1 MRLNEYPWKR
11 LCGYRGD
18 FAQPQRA
25 CKRYGQEKW
34 RLFEKERRMHRG
46 IEAPAM
52 GWKDILVIV
61 AEAEGDEPALALG
74 EALARQCDA
83 HLSAAFLTA
92 LPDEPLAYEPTVVA
106 GVWAELLGR
115 ARQEAEVE
123 RKKVEARLKQFEREY
138 ELRAAEALSRDLGR
152 VAAVHARYA
161 DIAIMTRPHEGSS
174 GELREEVVE
183 GVLFHSGRPAL
194 IAPPNW
200 KGGTIGQRVVVA
212 WDASREATR
221 ALSEA
226 RALLGGSAHIT
237 VLTVDAKPKMFGHGD
252 QPGAN
257 IAAHLSRRGLKAE
270 VRNVDSMGRSASA
283 AILEEATALEADLV
297 VMGGYAHSRL
307 RELVFGGATRE
318 LLRTASVPLLMA
330 H

>member
-1 MRLNEYPWKR
+1 MS
-11 LCGYRGD
+11 
-18 FAQPQRA
+18 
-25 CKRYGQEKW
+25 
-34 RLFEKERRMHRG
+34 
-46 IEAPAM
+46 
-52 GWKDILVIV
+52 WKDVLVIV
-61 AEAEGDEPALALG
+61 SEAEADEPALALG
-74 EALARQCDA
+74 EALANQCSDC
-83 HLSAAFLTA
+83 HLAAAFLTP

-115 ARQEAEVE
+115 ARQEADAE
-123 RKKVEARLKQFEREY
+123 RKRVEARLKRSDTDVD
-138 ELRAAEALSRDLGR
+138 LRNAEALSRDLGR

-161 DIAIMTRPHEGSS
+161 DVTVMTRPTEGA
-174 GELREEVVE
+174 GAELREEIIE

-194 IAPPNW
+194 IAPPGW
-200 KGGTIGQRVVVA
+200 KGTGIGKRVVVA

-226 RALLGGSAHIT
+226 DDILEFAESVT

-257 IAAHLSRRGLKAE
+257 IAAHLSRRGLPAE
-270 VRNVDSMGRSASA
+270 VRNVDSMGRAASA
-283 AILEEATALEADLV
+283 AIMEEAQSLGADLV

-307 RELVFGGATRE
+307 RELVFGGATRD
-318 LLRTASVPLLMA
+318 LLRTATVPLLMA

>member
-1 MRLNEYPWKR
+1 MS
-11 LCGYRGD
+11 
-18 FAQPQRA
+18 
-25 CKRYGQEKW
+25 
-34 RLFEKERRMHRG
+34 
-46 IEAPAM
+46 
-52 GWKDILVIV
+52 WKDILVIV
-61 AEAEGDEPALALG
+61 SEAEADEPALALG
-74 EALARQCDA
+74 EALARQCSDC
-83 HLSAAFLTA
+83 HLAAAFLTP

-115 ARQEAEVE
+115 ARQEAEAE
-123 RKKVEARLKQFEREY
+123 RRKVEARLKQASQDID
-138 ELRAAEALSRDLGR
+138 LRNAEALSRDLGR

-161 DIAIMTRPHEGSS
+161 DVAIMTRPTDGA
-174 GELREEVVE
+174 GAELREEIVE

-194 IAPPNW
+194 IAPPGW
-200 KGGTIGQRVVVA
+200 KGTGIGKRVVVA

-226 RALLGGSAHIT
+226 QSILEKAEKIT
-237 VLTVDAKPKMFGHGD
+237 VVTVDAKPKMFGHGD

-257 IAAHLSRRGLKAE
+257 IAAHLARRGLPAD
-270 VRNVDSMGRSASA
+270 VRNVDSMGRSASL
-283 AILEEATALEADLV
+283 AILEEAMTLNADLV

>member
-1 MRLNEYPWKR
+1 MS
-11 LCGYRGD
+11 
-18 FAQPQRA
+18 
-25 CKRYGQEKW
+25 
-34 RLFEKERRMHRG
+34 
-46 IEAPAM
+46 
-52 GWKDILVIV
+52 WKDILVIV
-61 AEAEGDEPALALG
+61 SEAEADEPALALG
-74 EALARQCDA
+74 EALARQCSEC
-83 HLSAAFLTA
+83 HLAAAFLTP

-115 ARQEAEVE
+115 ARQEAEAE
-123 RKKVEARLKQFEREY
+123 RKKVEARLRQSAKEID
-138 ELRAAEALSRDLGR
+138 LRTAEALSRDLGR

-161 DIAIMTRPHEGSS
+161 DVAVMTRPQDGA
-174 GELREEVVE
+174 GAELREEIVE

-194 IAPPNW
+194 IAPPGW
-200 KGGTIGQRVVVA
+200 KGTGIGKRVVVA

-226 RALLGGSAHIT
+226 QSILEKAEQIA
-237 VLTVDAKPKMFGHGD
+237 VVTVDAKPKMFGHGD

-257 IAAHLSRRGLKAE
+257 IAAHLSRRGLPAE
-270 VRNVDSMGRSASA
+270 VRNVDSMGRSASL
-283 AILEEATALEADLV
+283 AILEEATVLGADLV

-318 LLRTASVPLLMA
+318 LLRSATVPLLMA

>member
-1 MRLNEYPWKR
+1 M
-11 LCGYRGD
+11 
-18 FAQPQRA
+18 A
-25 CKRYGQEKW
+25 
-34 RLFEKERRMHRG
+34 
-46 IEAPAM
+46 
-52 GWKDILVIV
+52 WKDILVIV
-61 AEAEGDEPALALG
+61 SEAEADAAALALG
-74 EALARQCDA
+74 EALTRKCADCHIA
-83 HLSAAFLTA
+83 AAFLTP

-115 ARQEAEVE
+115 ARQEAEAE
-123 RKKVEARLKQFEREY
+123 RQRVQARLAQFERPY
-138 ELRAAEALSRDLGR
+138 ELRNAEALSRDLGR

-161 DIAIMTRPHEGSS
+161 DVAVMTRPGD
-174 GELREEVVE
+174 GPGAELREEIIE

-194 IAPPNW
+194 IAPPGW
-200 KGGTIGQRVVVA
+200 SGATVGKRVVVA

-226 RALLGGSAHIT
+226 DDILESAEAVT

-257 IAAHLSRRGLKAE
+257 IAGHLTRRGLPAE
-270 VRNVDSMGRSASA
+270 VRNVDSMGRHASL
-283 AILEEATALEADLV
+283 AILEEAKSLGADLV

-318 LLRTASVPLLMA
+318 LLRTADIPLLMA

>member
-1 MRLNEYPWKR
+1 MS
-11 LCGYRGD
+11 
-18 FAQPQRA
+18 
-25 CKRYGQEKW
+25 
-34 RLFEKERRMHRG
+34 
-46 IEAPAM
+46 
-52 GWKDILVIV
+52 WKDVLVLV
-61 AEAEGDEPALALG
+61 SDAELDEPALALG
-74 EALARQCDA
+74 EALAALCSNC
-83 HLSAAFLTA
+83 HLAAAFLTP

-115 ARQEAEVE
+115 ARQEAEAE
-123 RKKVEARLKQFEREY
+123 RKKVETRIGRTGRNV
-138 ELRAAEALSRDLGR
+138 ELRSAEALSRDLGR

-161 DIAIMTRPHEGSS
+161 DVAVMSRPVDGP
-174 GELREEVVE
+174 GVELREEIIE

-194 IAPPNW
+194 IAPPGW
-200 KGGTIGQRVVVA
+200 KGATIGKRVVVA

-226 RALLGGSAHIT
+226 DDILEFADAVT

-257 IAAHLSRRGLKAE
+257 IAAHLSRRGLPAE
-270 VRNVDSMGRSASA
+270 VRNVDSMGRSAA
-283 AILEEATALEADLV
+283 LAILDEAASLDADLV

-307 RELVFGGATRE
+307 RELMFGGATRE
-318 LLRTASVPLLMA
+318 LLRTATVPLLMA

>member
-1 MRLNEYPWKR
+1 MS
-11 LCGYRGD
+11 
-18 FAQPQRA
+18 
-25 CKRYGQEKW
+25 
-34 RLFEKERRMHRG
+34 
-46 IEAPAM
+46 
-52 GWKDILVIV
+52 WKDVLVIV
-61 AEAEGDEPALALG
+61 SEAEADEPALALG
-74 EALARQCDA
+74 EALAGLCSDC
-83 HLSAAFLTA
+83 HLAAAFLTP

-115 ARQEAEVE
+115 ARQEAEAE
-123 RKKVEARLKQFEREY
+123 RKKVEARLARSSRQPA
-138 ELRAAEALSRDLGR
+138 ELRNAEALSRDLGR

-161 DIAIMTRPHEGSS
+161 DVTVMARPVEGV
-174 GELREEVVE
+174 GAELREEIIE

-194 IAPPNW
+194 IAPPGW
-200 KGGTIGQRVVVA
+200 KGTTIGKRVVVA

-226 RALLGGSAHIT
+226 DDILEFAEAVT

-257 IAAHLSRRGLKAE
+257 ITAHLTRRGLPAE
-270 VRNVDSMGRSASA
+270 VRNVDSMGRSASLAIMDEA
-283 AILEEATALEADLV
+283 AALNADLV

-307 RELVFGGATRE
+307 RELVFGGATRD
-318 LLRTASVPLLMA
+318 LLRTATVPLLMA

>member
-1 MRLNEYPWKR
+1 MS
-11 LCGYRGD
+11 
-18 FAQPQRA
+18 
-25 CKRYGQEKW
+25 
-34 RLFEKERRMHRG
+34 
-46 IEAPAM
+46 
-52 GWKDILVIV
+52 WKDVLVIV
-61 AEAEGDEPALALG
+61 SEAEGDEPALALG
-74 EALARQCDA
+74 EALAKQCSDC
-83 HLSAAFLTA
+83 HLAAAFLTP

-115 ARQEAEVE
+115 ARQEAESE
-123 RKKVEARLKQFEREY
+123 RKKVEARLGQSGKPF
-138 ELRAAEALSRDLGR
+138 ELRTAEALSRDLGR

-161 DIAIMTRPHEGSS
+161 DVAVMTRPSDGP
-174 GELREEVVE
+174 GADLREEVIE

-194 IAPPNW
+194 IVPPGW
-200 KGGTIGQRVVVA
+200 TGSAIGKRIVVA

-226 RALLGGSAHIT
+226 DDILEFAEAVT

-257 IAAHLSRRGLKAE
+257 IAAHLTRRGLPAE
-270 VRNVDSMGRSASA
+270 VRNVDSMGRSASL
-283 AILEEATALEADLV
+283 AILDEATALGADLV

-318 LLRTASVPLLMA
+318 LLRTATVPLLMA

>member
-1 MRLNEYPWKR
+1 
-11 LCGYRGD
+11 
-18 FAQPQRA
+18 
-25 CKRYGQEKW
+25 
-34 RLFEKERRMHRG
+34 
-46 IEAPAM
+46 M

-61 AEAEGDEPALALG
+61 SEAEADVPAMALG
-74 EALARQCDA
+74 EALAAQCSEC
-83 HLSAAFLTA
+83 HLAAAFLTP

-115 ARQEAEVE
+115 ARQEAEAE
-123 RKKVEARLKQFEREY
+123 RKKVEARIKQGSRKV
-138 ELRAAEALSRDLGR
+138 ELRNAEALSRDLGR

-161 DIAIMTRPHEGSS
+161 DVTVMTRPGD
-174 GELREEVVE
+174 GPGAELREEIIE

-194 IAPPNW
+194 IAPPGW
-200 KGGTIGQRVVVA
+200 KGSGIGKRVVVA

-226 RALLGGSAHIT
+226 DDILEFAEAVT

-257 IAAHLSRRGLKAE
+257 IAGHLSRRGLPAE
-270 VRNVDSMGRSASA
+270 VRNVDSVGRSASL
-283 AILEEATALEADLV
+283 AILEEAQSLGADLI

-307 RELVFGGATRE
+307 RELVFGGATRD
-318 LLRTASVPLLMA
+318 LLRSATIPLLMA

>member
-1 MRLNEYPWKR
+1 MS
-11 LCGYRGD
+11 
-18 FAQPQRA
+18 
-25 CKRYGQEKW
+25 
-34 RLFEKERRMHRG
+34 
-46 IEAPAM
+46 
-52 GWKDILVIV
+52 WKDILVIV
-61 AEAEGDEPALALG
+61 SEAEADEPALALG
-74 EALARQCDA
+74 EALAGQCADC
-83 HLSAAFLTA
+83 HLAAAFLTP

-115 ARQEAEVE
+115 ARQEAEAE
-123 RKKVEARLKQFEREY
+123 RKKVEKRLAGFAQDV
-138 ELRAAEALSRDLGR
+138 ELRSAEALSRDLGR

-161 DIAIMTRPHEGSS
+161 DVAVMTRPSDGP
-174 GELREEVVE
+174 GVELREEIIE

-194 IAPPNW
+194 IAPPGW
-200 KGGTIGQRVVVA
+200 KGQGVGKRVVVA

-226 RALLGGSAHIT
+226 QSILDKAEQIT
-237 VLTVDAKPKMFGHGD
+237 VVTVDAKPKMFGHGD

-257 IAAHLSRRGLKAE
+257 IAAHLSRRGLPAD
-270 VRNVDSMGRSASA
+270 VRNVDSMGRSASL
-283 AILEEATALEADLV
+283 AILEEATSLNADLV

-318 LLRTASVPLLMA
+318 LLRTATVPLLMA

>member
-1 MRLNEYPWKR
+1 MS
-11 LCGYRGD
+11 
-18 FAQPQRA
+18 
-25 CKRYGQEKW
+25 
-34 RLFEKERRMHRG
+34 
-46 IEAPAM
+46 
-52 GWKDILVIV
+52 WKDILVIV
-61 AEAEGDEPALALG
+61 SEAEADESALALG
-74 EALARQCDA
+74 EALANQCPDCNLA
-83 HLSAAFLTA
+83 AAFLTP

-115 ARQEAEVE
+115 ARQEAEAE
-123 RKKVEARLKQFEREY
+123 RKKVEARLRRSSKDID
-138 ELRAAEALSRDLGR
+138 LRNAEALSRDLGR

-161 DIAIMTRPHEGSS
+161 DVAIMSRPQDGA
-174 GELREEVVE
+174 GAELREEIIE

-194 IAPPNW
+194 IAPPGW
-200 KGGTIGQRVVVA
+200 RGTGIGKRVVVA

-226 RALLGGSAHIT
+226 QSILEKAEQI
-237 VLTVDAKPKMFGHGD
+237 VVVTVDAKPKMFGHGD

-257 IAAHLSRRGLKAE
+257 IAGHLSRRGLPAE
-270 VRNVDSMGRSASA
+270 VRNVDSMGRSASL
-283 AILEEATALEADLV
+283 AILDEAMALGADLV

-318 LLRTASVPLLMA
+318 LLRTATVPLLMA

>member
-1 MRLNEYPWKR
+1 MS
-11 LCGYRGD
+11 
-18 FAQPQRA
+18 
-25 CKRYGQEKW
+25 
-34 RLFEKERRMHRG
+34 
-46 IEAPAM
+46 
-52 GWKDILVIV
+52 WKDILVIV
-61 AEAEGDEPALALG
+61 SEAEADEPAIALG
-74 EALARQCDA
+74 EVLAGQCSDCHIA
-83 HLSAAFLTA
+83 AAFLTP

-115 ARQEAEVE
+115 ARQEADAE
-123 RKKVEARLKQFEREY
+123 RKKVEARLARSSKKA

-161 DIAIMTRPHEGSS
+161 DVAIMTRPSEGS
-174 GELREEVVE
+174 GVELREEIIE

-194 IAPPNW
+194 IAPPHW
-200 KGGTIGQRVVVA
+200 KGASVGKRVIVA

-226 RALLGGSAHIT
+226 DDLLESADAVT
-237 VLTVDAKPKMFGHGD
+237 VLTVDAKSKMFGHGD

-257 IAAHLSRRGLKAE
+257 IAGHLNRRGLPAE
-270 VRNVDSMGRSASA
+270 VRNVDSGGRSAAA
-283 AILEEATALEADLV
+283 AILEEATKFNADLV

-318 LLRTASVPLLMA
+318 LLRTTTVPLLMA

>member
-1 MRLNEYPWKR
+1 MSS
-11 LCGYRGD
+11 
-18 FAQPQRA
+18 
-25 CKRYGQEKW
+25 
-34 RLFEKERRMHRG
+34 
-46 IEAPAM
+46 
-52 GWKDILVIV
+52 WKDVLVIV
-61 AEAEGDEPALALG
+61 SDAEGDEAALALG
-74 EALARQCDA
+74 EALAGQCKNC
-83 HLSAAFLTA
+83 HLAAAFLTP

-115 ARQEAEVE
+115 ARQEAEAE
-123 RKKVEARLKQFEREY
+123 RKKVEARLKRGAKSY
-138 ELRAAEALSRDLGR
+138 DLRTAEALSRDLGR
-152 VAAVHARYA
+152 VAALHARYA
-161 DIAIMTRPHEGSS
+161 DVAVMTRPGEGP
-174 GELREEVVE
+174 GAELREEIIE

-200 KGGTIGQRVVVA
+200 SGTGIGKRVVVA

-226 RALLGGSAHIT
+226 QSILETAEKIT
-237 VLTVDAKPKMFGHGD
+237 VVTVDAKPKMFGHGD

-257 IAAHLSRRGLKAE
+257 IAAHLSRRGLPAE
-270 VRNVDSMGRSASA
+270 VRNVDSQGRSASL
-283 AILEEATALEADLV
+283 AILEEATALNADLV

-318 LLRTASVPLLMA
+318 LLRSATVPLLMA

>member
-1 MRLNEYPWKR
+1 MS
-11 LCGYRGD
+11 
-18 FAQPQRA
+18 
-25 CKRYGQEKW
+25 
-34 RLFEKERRMHRG
+34 
-46 IEAPAM
+46 
-52 GWKDILVIV
+52 WKDVLVIV
-61 AEAEGDEPALALG
+61 SEAEADEPAIALG
-74 EALARQCDA
+74 EALAAQSGDC
-83 HLSAAFLTA
+83 HLAAAFLTP

-123 RKKVEARLKQFEREY
+123 RKKVEARLSRSGKAA

-161 DIAIMTRPHEGSS
+161 DVAVMTRPSEGA
-174 GELREEVVE
+174 GVELREEIIE

-194 IAPPNW
+194 IAPPGW
-200 KGGTIGQRVVVA
+200 KGTGVGKRVVVA

-226 RALLGGSAHIT
+226 DDLLEFAEAVT
-237 VLTVDAKPKMFGHGD
+237 VVTVDAKPKMFGHGD

-257 IAAHLSRRGLKAE
+257 IAGHLSRRGLPAE
-270 VRNVDSMGRSASA
+270 VLNVDSMGRSASA
-283 AILEEATALEADLV
+283 AILETAKSFNADLI

-318 LLRTASVPLLMA
+318 LLRTTTVPLLMA

>member
-1 MRLNEYPWKR
+1 MS
-11 LCGYRGD
+11 
-18 FAQPQRA
+18 
-25 CKRYGQEKW
+25 
-34 RLFEKERRMHRG
+34 
-46 IEAPAM
+46 
-52 GWKDILVIV
+52 WKDILVIV
-61 AEAEGDEPALALG
+61 SEAEVDEPAIALG
-74 EALARQCDA
+74 EVLAGQCGDCHVA
-83 HLSAAFLTA
+83 AAFLTP

-123 RKKVEARLKQFEREY
+123 RKKVEARLARSAKKA

-161 DIAIMTRPHEGSS
+161 DVAIMTRPSEGS
-174 GELREEVVE
+174 GVELREEIIE

-200 KGGTIGQRVVVA
+200 KGTSIGKRVVVA

-226 RALLGGSAHIT
+226 DDLLEIAEAVT
-237 VLTVDAKPKMFGHGD
+237 VVTVDAKPKMFGHGD
-252 QPGAN
+252 QPGSN
-257 IAAHLSRRGLKAE
+257 IAGHLNRRGLPAE
-270 VRNVDSMGRSASA
+270 VRNVDSMGRSASL
-283 AILEEATALEADLV
+283 AILEEAQKLNADLI

-318 LLRTASVPLLMA
+318 LLRSTTVPLLMA

>member
-1 MRLNEYPWKR
+1 MS
-11 LCGYRGD
+11 
-18 FAQPQRA
+18 
-25 CKRYGQEKW
+25 
-34 RLFEKERRMHRG
+34 
-46 IEAPAM
+46 
-52 GWKDILVIV
+52 WKDVLVIV
-61 AEAEGDEPALALG
+61 SEAEADEPALALG
-74 EALARQCDA
+74 EALANQCSDC
-83 HLSAAFLTA
+83 HLAAAFLTP

-115 ARQEAEVE
+115 ARQEADAE
-123 RKKVEARLKQFEREY
+123 RKRVEARLKRSDTEVD
-138 ELRAAEALSRDLGR
+138 LRNAEALSRDLGR

-161 DIAIMTRPHEGSS
+161 DVTVMTRPTEGA
-174 GELREEVVE
+174 GAELREEIIE

-194 IAPPNW
+194 IAPPGW
-200 KGGTIGQRVVVA
+200 KGTGIGKRVVVA

-226 RALLGGSAHIT
+226 DDILEFAESVT

-257 IAAHLSRRGLKAE
+257 IAAHLSRRGLPAD
-270 VRNVDSMGRSASA
+270 VRNVDSMGRAASA
-283 AILEEATALEADLV
+283 AIMEEAQSLGADLV

-307 RELVFGGATRE
+307 RELVFGGATRD
-318 LLRTASVPLLMA
+318 LLRTATVPLLMA

>member
-1 MRLNEYPWKR
+1 
-11 LCGYRGD
+11 
-18 FAQPQRA
+18 
-25 CKRYGQEKW
+25 
-34 RLFEKERRMHRG
+34 
-46 IEAPAM
+46 M

-61 AEAEGDEPALALG
+61 SEAQADEPALALG
-74 EALARQCDA
+74 EALARQCHSELGDA
-83 HLSAAFLTA
+83 HLAAAFLTP

-115 ARQEAEVE
+115 ARQEAEAE
-123 RKKVEARLKQFEREY
+123 RKRVEARVAKFDRPC
-138 ELRAAEALSRDLGR
+138 ELRNAEALSRDLGR

-161 DIAIMTRPHEGSS
+161 DVAVMTRPSEGM
-174 GELREEVVE
+174 GAELREEIIE

-226 RALLGGSAHIT
+226 RALLGAAAQVT
-237 VLTVDAKPKMFGHGD
+237 VITVDAKPKMFGHGD

-257 IAAHLSRRGLKAE
+257 VAAHLARRGLSAE
-270 VRNVDSMGRSASA
+270 VRNVDSMGRSASL
-283 AILEEATALEADLV
+283 AILEEANNLQADLV

-307 RELVFGGATRE
+307 RELVFGGATRD
-318 LLRTASVPLLMA
+318 LLRAANVPLLMA

>member
-1 MRLNEYPWKR
+1 MS
-11 LCGYRGD
+11 
-18 FAQPQRA
+18 
-25 CKRYGQEKW
+25 
-34 RLFEKERRMHRG
+34 
-46 IEAPAM
+46 
-52 GWKDILVIV
+52 WKDILVIV
-61 AEAEGDEPALALG
+61 SEAEADEPAIALG
-74 EALARQCDA
+74 EALARQCSEC
-83 HLSAAFLTA
+83 HLAAAFLTP

-115 ARQEAEVE
+115 ARQEAEAE
-123 RKKVEARLKQFEREY
+123 RKKVEARLGQFERPC
-138 ELRAAEALSRDLGR
+138 ELRNAEALSRDLGR

-161 DIAIMTRPHEGSS
+161 DVAVMTRPSEGAG
-174 GELREEVVE
+174 GELREEVIE

-194 IAPPNW
+194 IAPPGW
-200 KGGTIGQRVVVA
+200 SGGGIGKRVVVA

-226 RALLGGSAHIT
+226 DDILEFAEAVTI
-237 VLTVDAKPKMFGHGD
+237 VTVDAKPKMFGHGD

-257 IAAHLSRRGLKAE
+257 IAGHLSRRGLPAE
-270 VRNVDSMGRSASA
+270 VRNVDSMGRSASL
-283 AILEEATALEADLV
+283 AILEEANTLNADLV

-318 LLRTASVPLLMA
+318 LLRAATIPLLMA

>member
-1 MRLNEYPWKR
+1 M
-11 LCGYRGD
+11 
-18 FAQPQRA
+18 
-25 CKRYGQEKW
+25 
-34 RLFEKERRMHRG
+34 
-46 IEAPAM
+46 
-52 GWKDILVIV
+52 WKDILVIV
-61 AEAEGDEPALALG
+61 SEAAADEPALALG
-74 EALARQCDA
+74 EALAKQCSDC
-83 HLSAAFLTA
+83 HLAAAFLTP

-115 ARQEAEVE
+115 ARQEAEAE
-123 RKKVEARLKQFEREY
+123 RKKVEARLKLSASAT
-138 ELRAAEALSRDLGR
+138 ELRSAEALSRDLGR

-161 DIAIMTRPHEGSS
+161 DVAVMSRPVEGS
-174 GELREEVVE
+174 GAELREEIIE

-200 KGGTIGQRVVVA
+200 KAGSIGKRVVVA

-226 RALLGGSAHIT
+226 DDLLESAEAVT
-237 VLTVDAKPKMFGHGD
+237 VLTVDAKPKMFGHGE
-252 QPGAN
+252 QPGLN
-257 IAAHLSRRGLKAE
+257 IAGHLNRRGLPAE
-270 VRNVDSMGRSASA
+270 VRNVDSVGRSASS
-283 AILEEATALEADLV
+283 AILEEAHKLNADLI

-318 LLRTASVPLLMA
+318 LLRTTTVPLLMA

>member
-1 MRLNEYPWKR
+1 MS
-11 LCGYRGD
+11 
-18 FAQPQRA
+18 
-25 CKRYGQEKW
+25 
-34 RLFEKERRMHRG
+34 
-46 IEAPAM
+46 
-52 GWKDILVIV
+52 WKDILVIV
-61 AEAEGDEPALALG
+61 AEAEADESALALA
-74 EALARQCDA
+74 EALGRQWTDC
-83 HLSAAFLTA
+83 HLAAAFLTA

-115 ARQEAEVE
+115 ARQDAEVE
-123 RKKVEARLKQFEREY
+123 RRKVEARLGQFERPY
-138 ELRAAEALSRDLGR
+138 ELRMAEALSRDLGR

-161 DIAIMTRPHEGSS
+161 DCAIMTRPSEGI
-174 GELREEVVE
+174 GGDLREEIIE

-194 IAPPNW
+194 IAPPGW
-200 KGGTIGQRVVVA
+200 RGGTIGKRVVVA

-226 RALLGGSAHIT
+226 DDILELSEAVTI
-237 VLTVDAKPKMFGHGD
+237 VTVDAKPKMFGHGD

-257 IAAHLSRRGLKAE
+257 IAGHLSRRGLPAE
-270 VRNVDSMGRSASA
+270 VRNVDSMGRSAA
-283 AILEEATALEADLV
+283 LAILEEANSLNADLV

-318 LLRTASVPLLMA
+318 LLRAATIPLLMA